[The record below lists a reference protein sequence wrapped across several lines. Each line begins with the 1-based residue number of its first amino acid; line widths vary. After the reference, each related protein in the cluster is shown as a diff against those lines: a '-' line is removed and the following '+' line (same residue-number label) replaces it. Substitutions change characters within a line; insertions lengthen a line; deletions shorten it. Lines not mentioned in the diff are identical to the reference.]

1 MRWEKARDEHA
12 RTWRW
17 TWYPNEGISSDWP
30 DPHLC
35 WGRRLQKRMASKGD
49 WRPEESKGGGK
60 AGDQK
65 GKGPEVTPPR
75 YQQGAASSSSGRWE
89 DRRQWDDRRWSGDW
103 NRGRQQDDWRAH
115 GWRDY
120 DNQGGWRGYRDG
132 GQGDRG
138 GGWRR

>member
-1 MRWEKARDEHA
+1 MRWEKVRD
-12 RTWRW
+12 TWRW
-17 TWYPNEGISSDWP
+17 TWYPNEGIDSDWP
-30 DPHLC
+30 EPHLC
-35 WGRRLQKRMASKGD
+35 WVRRLQKRLASKGE
-49 WRPEESKGGGK
+49 WRYEQSKGGGK
-60 AGDQK
+60 ADDQK

-115 GWRDY
+115 GWRSY

-132 GQGDRG
+132 GHGDRG
-138 GGWRR
+138 GDWRR